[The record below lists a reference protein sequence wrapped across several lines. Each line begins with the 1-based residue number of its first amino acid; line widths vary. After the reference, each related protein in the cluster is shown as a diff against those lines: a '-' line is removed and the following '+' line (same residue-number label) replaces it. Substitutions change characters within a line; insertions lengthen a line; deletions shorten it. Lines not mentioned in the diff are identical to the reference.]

1 MSEDR
6 VLLERAAKAAGIE
19 VHGNVLRRDGTWGLY
34 VGDGEI
40 GCWDVWNPLLDDG
53 DAFRLAVKLGLHV
66 FCPDAEPVA
75 VARFYPWD
83 DKSRA
88 AVRVFEAD
96 GDPAAATRRAVVRA
110 AAALGDQT

>member
-53 DAFRLAVKLGLHV
+53 DAFRLAVKLEIDMLTDDGDGLV
-66 FCPDAEPVA
+66 GTIMPDGTPGPAEPTGN
-75 VARFYPWD
+75 D
-83 DKSRA
+83 QCA
-88 AVRVFEAD
+88 AL
-96 GDPAAATRRAVVRA
+96 RRCVVRA
-110 AAALGDQT
+110 AAALGDHP